1 MCYKNTKFYSNSKRN
16 NNKNVAQRIAYYA
29 LILPPTFTSRWQHR
43 VLLYNDCVALV
54 TQINTLFFKV
64 VYATNKKYTAT
75 RCGIFAIFCLIKIM
89 LCKYKVNY
97 RHVSNSE
104 YFIIKYLK

>member
-16 NNKNVAQRIAYYA
+16 NNENVAQRIAYYA

-75 RCGIFAIFCLIKIM
+75 RCGIFAIFCLIKYYPTF
-89 LCKYKVNY
+89 K
-97 RHVSNSE
+97 H
-104 YFIIKYLK
+104 IIVRSSFGSAPARCSST